1 MAKARDPKKDPLII
15 VHVGER
21 FCRVSLYATH
31 PLNRLPAGGHLIHR
45 ALLVETCEMDPLPP
59 FRLVFA
65 QLAASCKALGEA
77 IACAG
82 EPRVKPV
89 TAKHFIP
96 FPLKFDRNLQ
106 NVAG

>member
-1 MAKARDPKKDPLII
+1 MQ
-15 VHVGER
+15 
-21 FCRVSLYATH
+21 
-31 PLNRLPAGGHLIHR
+31 LNRLPAGGHLINR

-82 EPRVKPV
+82 ELRVKSV
-89 TAKHFIP
+89 TAEHFIP
-96 FPLKFDRNLQ
+96 SPLTVECNLQ
-106 NVAG
+106 YVAA